1 MAIDSDPG
9 PDYLS
14 QPLGGF
20 LDLVASREPAPGG
33 GASAAVTVGLAAALS
48 AMAARFSAEHLA
60 GADGLADRAD
70 GLRGEVVLLARA
82 DAVAYG
88 RVLDAQ
94 RAPRDDE
101 EARRRKI
108 RQALTEAAD
117 VPLSIAGIGAEVA
130 GIATRLAEEGNPNLR
145 GDAVTAVALA
155 GAGVRAA
162 ATLVEINVS
171 AGGADDGRLARAAEF
186 RATAASRAGGC
197 RRRRGAE
204 RGLGDGRAV
213 GTGTISVGRP
223 ARGERIVR

>member
-1 MAIDSDPG
+1 MTLAIDSDPG

-14 QPLGGF
+14 QPLGSF

-101 EARRRKI
+101 EGRRRKI
-108 RQALTEAAD
+108 RAALTEAAD
-117 VPLSIAGIGAEVA
+117 VPLSVAGIGAEVA
-130 GIATRLAEEGNPNLR
+130 GIAARLAEEGNPNLR

-171 AGGADDGRLARAAEF
+171 AGGADDGRLARVAELCAT
-186 RATAASRAGGC
+186 ATAAQDAVEGAWSRGG
-197 RRRRGAE
+197 G
-204 RGLGDGRAV
+204 
-213 GTGTISVGRP
+213 
-223 ARGERIVR
+223 